1 MRKSTLYS
9 GALTVAAIAA
19 VALVFPDSASTQSLP
34 PASSVR
40 IVETT
45 YASAGVSAMGTT
57 GSVAWFVETNP
68 DKERRP
74 IACVIVASNVEC
86 KRGAF
91 PLP

>member
-1 MRKSTLYS
+1 MKRVTLY
-9 GALTVAAIAA
+9 GGVLTVAAIAA
-19 VALVFPDSASTQSLP
+19 AALAFPDSASTQSLP
-34 PASSVR
+34 PPSSVR

-45 YASAGVSAMGTT
+45 YASVGVSTLGNT

-74 IACVIVASNVEC
+74 IACVVASGNVEC

-91 PLP
+91 PQP